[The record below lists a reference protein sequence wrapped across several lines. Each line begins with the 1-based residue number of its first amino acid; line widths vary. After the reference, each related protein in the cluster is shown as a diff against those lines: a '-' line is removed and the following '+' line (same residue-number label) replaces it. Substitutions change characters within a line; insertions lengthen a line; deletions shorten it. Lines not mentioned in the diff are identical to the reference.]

1 MSYTVLLCGV
11 GGQGTILAAHILADV
26 AMRCGLDVKVSE
38 IHGMAQRGGE
48 VTTVVSFG
56 EEVMSMVCGKGCAD
70 MIISFEML
78 EALRNCDQLKQ
89 GGTMIVSD
97 EIIKPASVLTGR
109 MELPHDMQGMLFDM
123 GALLVPAEATA
134 REAGNIKASNVVL
147 LGAASAVL
155 DLSTEAWESAIAD
168 HVPPKTK
175 DVNLKAFNAGRSFVQ
190 EHKGVAI

>member
-38 IHGMAQRGGE
+38 IHGMAQRGGA